1 MLKVN
6 VRKKYAIDLGSSNT
20 RLWSPVGGIL
30 IDEPSVLAL
39 SSMDGTLVAIGEEA
53 KSMLGK
59 TPETLTPSFPISGG
73 AVTDQD
79 LSSTYVKNLLSRV
92 SPRFQ
97 PLGPDIM
104 IVSSS
109 GSTQVERRALL
120 ESVLRAGASH
130 AYLVDTTLAASIGSG
145 IPVSGASGHM
155 VVNIGADV
163 TEAAVLSL
171 GGVVLSETKRVGSS
185 LIDREIS
192 TYLKDKYGLVIGLS
206 TAEDIKKEIASA
218 TVLSKV
224 ERLEVSGRDSV
235 YGLPRL
241 INIHSTEITEAI
253 TNALTEITTP
263 VTSTLENIPPELAAD
278 IIEKGIIMTGGG
290 ALLRN
295 FDKYMTEQTGVPS
308 HVSEEPL
315 LCCVRGAGV
324 VLENIELW
332 KRSIMTK

>member
-1 MLKVN
+1 M
-6 VRKKYAIDLGSSNT
+6 RKKYAIDLGSSNT
-20 RLWSPVGGIL
+20 RLWSPVDGVL
-30 IDEPSVLAL
+30 VNEPSVLAI
-39 SSMDGTLVAIGEEA
+39 SAIDGSLVAIGSEA

-59 TPETLTPSFPISGG
+59 TPETLIPSFPINGG

-79 LSSTYVKNLLSRV
+79 LSSTYVKNLLARV

-120 ESVLRAGASH
+120 ESVLRSGASH

-155 VVNIGADV
+155 VVNIGSDV
-163 TEAAVLSL
+163 TEAAILSL
-171 GGVVLSETKRVGSS
+171 GGVVQSETKRVGSL
-185 LIDREIS
+185 LIDKAIAS
-192 TYLKDKYGLVIGLS
+192 YLKDKYGLIIGLS
-206 TAEDIKKEIASA
+206 TAEDIKKQIASA
-218 TVLSKV
+218 TMMPKSQ
-224 ERLEVSGRDSV
+224 RMEVSGRDAV

-241 INIHSTEITEAI
+241 INVNSSELTEAI
-253 TNALTEITTP
+253 QDALSEIISP
-263 VTSTLENIPPELAAD
+263 VTAVLENIPPELASD

-290 ALLRN
+290 SLLTN
-295 FDKYMTEQTGVPS
+295 FDKYLTDQTGVPS

-332 KRSIMTK
+332 KRSILTK